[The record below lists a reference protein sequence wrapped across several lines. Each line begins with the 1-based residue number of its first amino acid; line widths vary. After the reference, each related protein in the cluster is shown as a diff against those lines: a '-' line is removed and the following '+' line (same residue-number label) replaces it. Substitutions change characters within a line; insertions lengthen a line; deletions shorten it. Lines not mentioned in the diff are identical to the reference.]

1 MSANHAAF
9 NLIFRFGANY
19 ISPIAGRI
27 SSQRHVMAIRDGFI
41 SMGHGRAI
49 INIEDLDAQTDIYQ
63 KIVSQNLS
71 VRETET
77 LVKNYQESLKP
88 KAVTKAKASSFD
100 INEEEKKAITGYFG
114 AKVDV
119 EAVIDGFVDALKKK
133 QKLTDEEIIT
143 HLNNRAETLNKISQ
157 ERFTQQLNKNLDE
170 GKKYLANNAKNKK
183 VVTTKSGLQ
192 YEMISEGKGEKPK
205 PESIVLI
212 HYKGSLLDGTVFDNT
227 YDRKTPAHLSM
238 INVVDGLQEGLM
250 LMKEGEKARL
260 VIPSDLAY
268 GNSDVQ
274 AIPAGST
281 VIFDVELVKVMKPGD
296 VNNTAKPLS
305 EETKQEVAKETLKP
319 IKKN

>member
-1 MSANHAAF
+1 MGNKKISIGLFVFICLVSHSFAVE
-9 NLIFRFGANY
+9 LKTQVQKESYSIGASTGSY
-19 ISPIAGRI
+19 ISNQLFEQ
-27 SSQRHVMAIRDGFI
+27 S
-41 SMGHGRAI
+41 
-49 INIEDLDAQTDIYQ
+49 E
-63 KIVSQNLS
+63 
-71 VRETET
+71 
-77 LVKNYQESLKP
+77 
-88 KAVTKAKASSFD
+88 
-100 INEEEKKAITGYFG
+100 FG